1 MKTRSL
7 LSAATALALV
17 LGGGTALAA
26 SSNSS
31 MSSTS
36 TSAGMASDSLSLTGS
51 QQKSA
56 WNAIS
61 KQARIQTLPSSFSP
75 AKGSVVPSDV
85 TLQPVPVEAAN
96 QVPKLRPYDYAMAQN
111 KILIVN
117 PSDKKVVDII
127 TKS

>member
-1 MKTRSL
+1 MKMKSI
-7 LSAATALALV
+7 LSTVTALTLV
-17 LGGGTALAA
+17 FGSGTALAA
-26 SSNSS
+26 SSHS
-31 MSSTS
+31 MNSTS
-36 TSAGMASDSLSLTGS
+36 ASAGMASDSLSLTES

-61 KQARIQTLPSSFSP
+61 KQASAQTLPSNFTP
-75 AKGSVVPSDV
+75 AKGAVVPSGV
-85 TLQPVPVEAAN
+85 NLQPVPVEASN
-96 QVPKLRPYDYAMAQN
+96 QVPKLRPYDYAMAQS